1 MEETAAEMDVK
12 QSAGKETKP
21 ADKKEQSKLTDER
34 IAKIVEIGKTKGVLK
49 LSLIHIFRFYG
60 NREIQGYKGIC
71 ARRKN

>member
-34 IAKIVEIGKTKGVLK
+34 IAKIVEIGKDKRCIEV
-49 LSLIHIFRFYG
+49 
-60 NREIQGYKGIC
+60 C
-71 ARRKN
+71 